1 MKFKLYSHR
10 FAEHIVKDD
19 EDFIY
24 DYNEIVNVIESID
37 DLSLKARFQ
46 EEQEKRQNT
55 KSLSTSI
62 NGLIKEGLEK
72 AGWNSESA
80 IFKEEE
86 YIKGNTSYWR
96 LDFAKNN
103 ISIEVAFNHQEA
115 TAHNIMKPVL
125 AGELN
130 HVEKEI
136 QSKMGVII
144 CATDNLKKQGIAL
157 VQSIH
162 MSHQLVSY
170 FKNKNQLD
178 EVYVKCKKNPR
189 FQKWEPYGLSH
200 EPISNVSEI

>member
-144 CATDNLKKQGIAL
+144 CATDNLKKQGGFDG
-157 VQSIH
+157 SIGT
-162 MSHQLVSY
+162 Y
-170 FKNKNQLD
+170 
-178 EVYVKCKKNPR
+178 ER
-189 FQKWEPYGLSH
+189 F
-200 EPISNVSEI
+200 ISFIQDK